1 MYKAK
6 HLPKSHL
13 PHIPPAHPASQFLL
27 LALPLSPRIFQKI
40 SLPKNPDFT
49 MIFTSRKISFLISLS
64 SLSFSSFSLLFSVNR
79 QNNEFLPI

>member
-13 PHIPPAHPASQFLL
+13 PHILPPHPTLQFLL
-27 LALPLSPRIFQKI
+27 PALPLSPQIFQKI
-40 SLPKNPDFT
+40 SFHKNPDFT

-64 SLSFSSFSLLFSVNR
+64 SLSFWFSFFLF
-79 QNNEFLPI
+79 FLSPFFCKPPK

>member
-13 PHIPPAHPASQFLL
+13 PHIPPAHPVSQFLL
-27 LALPLSPRIFQKI
+27 PAIPLLPRTFQKI

-49 MIFTSRKISFLISLS
+49 MILASRKISFLISLS
-64 SLSFSSFSLLFSVNR
+64 SLSFWFSFFLF
-79 QNNEFLPI
+79 FLSPFFCKPPK

>member
-13 PHIPPAHPASQFLL
+13 PHIPPAHPVSQFLL
-27 LALPLSPRIFQKI
+27 PALPLSPRIFQKT

-64 SLSFSSFSLLFSVNR
+64 SLSFWFSFFLF
-79 QNNEFLPI
+79 FLSPFFCKPPK

>member
-13 PHIPPAHPASQFLL
+13 PHILSPHPTLQFLL
-27 LALPLSPRIFQKI
+27 PALPLSPQIFQKI
-40 SLPKNPDFT
+40 SFPKNPDCT

-64 SLSFSSFSLLFSVNR
+64 SLSFWFSFFLF
-79 QNNEFLPI
+79 FLSPFFCKPSK